1 MGLIGA
7 AMGIGMVL
15 GPGVGGWAATISLSL
30 PFFIAAGLSA
40 VTLVLLV
47 TLTPES
53 LPRERRSANVS
64 LAGPRLGDMWRALIG
79 PLGILF
85 FLAFLVSFAMT
96 NFEGVFGLYALH
108 RFDYGPQQVGSI
120 LTVIGVVSAIA
131 QGLLTGP
138 ATQRWGEVSVIK
150 ASLVA
155 SAIGFVLMLLA
166 VDFTTVLLTVGFF
179 VLSNTM
185 LRPSLSSLISKLAQ
199 EGQGLAMGLTNSF
212 MSLGRIIGPLWAGFL
227 FDVNIHLP
235 YFSGAIV
242 MLIGFGMAL
251 FYLSHERHG
260 ALRPEGV
267 E

>member
-1 MGLIGA
+1 
-7 AMGIGMVL
+7 
-15 GPGVGGWAATISLSL
+15 
-30 PFFIAAGLSA
+30 
-40 VTLVLLV
+40 
-47 TLTPES
+47 
-53 LPRERRSANVS
+53 
-64 LAGPRLGDMWRALIG
+64 MWRALIG

-108 RFDYGPQQVGSI
+108 RFDYGPQQVGTI
-120 LTVIGVVSAIA
+120 LTVIGLVSAIA